1 MLVPDGPWTWGLT
14 FSVRLAW
21 RRIVKVLRLERGQTV
36 ANVFNVAKYILE
48 QRGSMTTMKLQ
59 KLLYYCQAWH
69 LVRGDAPL
77 FTDEIQAW
85 AAGPVV
91 RSVFAMHRGRY
102 TVGPADLGDS
112 ADSSQLSDDE
122 KKTILKVLDRYGH
135 MTAAQL
141 SDLSHSERPW
151 IEARSGLGPT
161 DRGEATISPSVMAD
175 YYTALALNAD

>member
-1 MLVPDGPWTWGLT
+1 M
-14 FSVRLAW
+14 
-21 RRIVKVLRLERGQTV
+21 

-69 LVRGDAPL
+69 LVRADEPL

-91 RSVFAMHRGRY
+91 RSVFAQHRGRY
-102 TVGPADLGDS
+102 TISASDVGS
-112 ADSSQLSDDE
+112 ADADSGKLRDE
-122 KKTILKVLDRYGH
+122 EKQTIRKVLDRYGD

-151 IEARSGLGPT
+151 IEARTGLGPT
-161 DRGEATISPSVMAD
+161 DRGEAVISPTVMAD

>member
-1 MLVPDGPWTWGLT
+1 M
-14 FSVRLAW
+14 
-21 RRIVKVLRLERGQTV
+21 

-69 LVRGDAPL
+69 LVRSDAQL
-77 FTDEIQAW
+77 FDDDIQAW

-91 RSVFAMHRGRY
+91 RSVFAQHRGRY
-102 TVGPADLGDS
+102 TISATDIGS
-112 ADSSQLSDDE
+112 TADSGGLQEDE
-122 KKTILKVLDRYGH
+122 KTTIRKVLERYGD

-151 IEARSGLGPT
+151 IEARTGLGPT
-161 DRGEATISPSVMAD
+161 DRGEAIISPTVMAD